1 MIGILTDITEKY
13 RLFIIHGN
21 IINAKNSMYILNN
34 FGIRKILNNYKVES
48 VAVLKSNYKTSC

>member
-21 IINAKNSMYILNN
+21 IINAKNMYILNN
-34 FGIRKILNNYKVES
+34 FGIRKILNNYKVEC